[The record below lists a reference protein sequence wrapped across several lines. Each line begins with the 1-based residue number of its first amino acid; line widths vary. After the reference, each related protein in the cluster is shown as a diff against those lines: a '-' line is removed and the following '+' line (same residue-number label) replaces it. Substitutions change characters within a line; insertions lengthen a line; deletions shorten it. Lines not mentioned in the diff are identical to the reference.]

1 MKEDC
6 PPSSHVPISDSK
18 SILKSELLSLLKT
31 YNCYHEGRSFQLRH
45 REEEGALIIEG
56 LLNIAWG
63 LRRPIR
69 LQIQDDR
76 ERVHLSA
83 ASWTPGQPSCHLKE
97 PLLQDGKVA
106 AQEPN
111 AQTAPSTESSRDSS
125 EPVEE
130 DEETPQLMRTKSDA
144 ACVIQRRP
152 RSRTPGEA
160 QRIRRHRFSINGHFY
175 NHKTSVF
182 TPAYG
187 SVTNVRVNSTMTTL
201 HVLTLLLNKFR
212 IMKTKVAVHLAGS
225 MAVLLGQG
233 ATTNA
238 SARPK
243 PSHPLCASQNP
254 KGSHHLQPRSVGRG
268 WGMCVGVRE
277 LELKVPPQVRLPYP
291 HGPLYST
298 GLPLAT
304 LPSLLLPRLLFLS
317 DLGLCFVPQSHVIP
331 GTLLFQAWRRF
342 LGPPDIHFLPHSQ
355 PGTMRGSTHAP

>member
-125 EPVEE
+125 EPMEE

-233 ATTNA
+233 ATMNA

-243 PSHPLCASQNP
+243 PSHPRYASQNP
-254 KGSHHLQPRSVGRG
+254 KGGHHLQPRSVGRG

-277 LELKVPPQVRLPYP
+277 LELKVPPPKYVCQTRMALCTALASPW
-291 HGPLYST
+291 PLC
-298 GLPLAT
+298 PLRFSLGSCSSLTWAFALCHNRT
-304 LPSLLLPRLLFLS
+304 SFRAPFSSKPGEDSWAPRTSIFYHIPSLE
-317 DLGLCFVPQSHVIP
+317 Q
-331 GTLLFQAWRRF
+331 
-342 LGPPDIHFLPHSQ
+342 
-355 PGTMRGSTHAP
+355 

>member
-56 LLNIAWG
+56 LLNISWG

-76 ERVHLSA
+76 ERVHLSP
-83 ASWTPGQPSCHLKE
+83 ASWAPGHPKE
-97 PLLQDGKVA
+97 LPLQDGRVT
-106 AQEPN
+106 AQEPG
-111 AQTAPSTESSRDSS
+111 AQAGPREDSSRDSS

-152 RSRTPGEA
+152 RCRAPGEA

-187 SVTNVRVNSTMTTL
+187 SMTNVRVNSTMTTL
-201 HVLTLLLNKFR
+201 QVLTLLLNKFR
-212 IMKTKVAVHLAGS
+212 VENGPSEFALYIVHESGERTKLKDS
-225 MAVLLGQG
+225 EY
-233 ATTNA
+233 
-238 SARPK
+238 
-243 PSHPLCASQNP
+243 PLISRI
-254 KGSHHLQPRSVGRG
+254 L
-268 WGMCVGVRE
+268 
-277 LELKVPPQVRLPYP
+277 
-291 HGPLYST
+291 HGPCEKI
-298 GLPLAT
+298 A
-304 LPSLLLPRLLFLS
+304 RIFLMEA
-317 DLGLCFVPQSHVIP
+317 DLGEEVPHEVAQYIKFEMPVLDSFVEKLKEEEEREIIKL
-331 GTLLFQAWRRF
+331 TMKFQALR
-342 LGPPDIHFLPHSQ
+342 L
-355 PGTMRGSTHAP
+355 TMLQRLEQLVEAK